1 MYFCPQIV
9 NYNNNIKSFKMKK
22 KNVLTWAVALTTVTV
37 GLVSCGLD
45 MPKETQSSF

>member
-1 MYFCPQIV
+1 
-9 NYNNNIKSFKMKK
+9 MKK

-45 MPKETQSSF
+45 MPKETQKVRTT